1 MEDIELIQKVLCPN
15 VELSSS
21 FGFVSVSID
30 CADLKR
36 MWTKFQT
43 FLPTETWSS
52 PTWSCCLENNLRI
65 SLKVKKS
72 CLLNPEEVSKHHH
85 DQPEN
90 FQDRTRGFCYWITL
104 AEAFLGK
111 RLDVTDDTN
120 IEELV
125 NFYNMTLPE
134 LLGPGVLGYTDT
146 NLLAQIVDHL
156 LRGKILPEEFWGG
169 NYRFTDCIPIIDG
182 LKLAYWNASNDE
194 SEFMRLYTLA
204 STAHDGYSVRTIK
217 ETFSIINN
225 RTANI
230 VYNGHVFATGYVDN
244 VLLHEQVA
252 IATRSLI
259 EIMKKFVL

>member
-1 MEDIELIQKVLCPN
+1 MDETQIVLCPN
-15 VELSSS
+15 VQLSSS

-30 CADLKR
+30 YSDLKSLR
-36 MWTKFQT
+36 MAMNFPV
-43 FLPTETWSS
+43 LWSLDIECKS
-52 PTWSCCLENNLRI
+52 RI
-65 SLKVKKS
+65 SLQVKKS
-72 CLLNPEEVSKHHH
+72 FLLNPEDVLKRH
-85 DQPEN
+85 PN
-90 FQDRTRGFCYWITL
+90 FQDRNRGFGYWITL

-111 RLDVTDDTN
+111 RLDVTDQQN

-156 LRGKILPEEFWGG
+156 MRRKILPEEFWGG